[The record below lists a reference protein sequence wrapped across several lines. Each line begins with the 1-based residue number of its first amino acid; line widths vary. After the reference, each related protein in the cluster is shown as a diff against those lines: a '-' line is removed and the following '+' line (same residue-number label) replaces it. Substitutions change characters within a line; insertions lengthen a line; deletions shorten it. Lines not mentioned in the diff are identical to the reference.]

1 MQNTM
6 NTITWKQYINK
17 SVIAIT
23 TVSSYES
30 ISTKISNESNDSV

>member
-17 SVIAIT
+17 SVIVIT

-30 ISTKISNESNDSV
+30 ISTNISNESNDSV